1 MTIYSDDHIALAA
14 EYALGTLDADE
25 RALVETMMIVDHGFK
40 DVVEAWDRKLSPLQ
54 QMVGAVDAPPHLW
67 AKIKTAIE
75 AHGQQAPVVLPHI
88 APVLSREEP
97 VKASEPAAIAEPP
110 IVAPASVAPV
120 APHVHVDEPAGHAES
135 AVPVEPTLKVESRHD
150 SDFVIPRPEVVP
162 LREGKRRGG
171 YAFGLVASA
180 LAAGFAAVA
189 ALQLYRPDL
198 LPVQLRVKPKI
209 QTVEVRAPAPPVA
222 AQLVAVLQQNAAEP
236 AFILTVDQAT
246 KTFTVRRVGS
256 APPPDKSF
264 ELWLVSD
271 KLPRPRS
278 LGVIGANEF
287 TSRTAL
293 SAFDADTINQAI
305 YAVTVEPA
313 GGSPTGNPTSNPIYA
328 GKLIESVPA
337 GGQNGH

>member
-1 MTIYSDDHIALAA
+1 MTTYGDDHIALAA

-54 QMVGAVDAPPHLW
+54 QMVGSVDAPSHLW

-75 AHGQQAPVVLPHI
+75 LHGDQVPVAFP
-88 APVLSREEP
+88 PVPSVVFKEE
-97 VKASEPAAIAEPP
+97 VVETSNLAATAEPAAEVEPAVSGGP
-110 IVAPASVAPV
+110 TEQPAPAIKI
-120 APHVHVDEPAGHAES
+120 EPRDD
-135 AVPVEPTLKVESRHD
+135 P
-150 SDFVIPRPEVVP
+150 DFVIPRPEIVP
-162 LREGKRRGG
+162 LRESKRSGG
-171 YAFGLVASA
+171 YVFGMLASA

-209 QTVEVRAPAPPVA
+209 QTVEIRAPAPPPP
-222 AQLVAVLQQNAAEP
+222 AQFVAVLQQNAAEP

-256 APPPDKSF
+256 APPPEKSF

-278 LGVIGANEF
+278 LGVIGEKEF
-287 TSRTAL
+287 TSRAAL
-293 SAFDADTINQAI
+293 AAFDTDTINQAI
-305 YAVTVEPA
+305 YAVTVEPP

-328 GKLIESVPA
+328 GKLFESVPA
-337 GGQNGH
+337 DGSSGR

>member
-1 MTIYSDDHIALAA
+1 MTTYSDDHIALAA

-25 RALVETMMIVDHGFK
+25 RALVETMMIVDHGFMEI
-40 DVVEAWDRKLSPLQ
+40 VEAWDRKLSPLH
-54 QMVGAVDAPPHLW
+54 QMVASVDAPPHLW

-75 AHGQQAPVVLPHI
+75 THGEQAPVVLPAVSAVSH
-88 APVLSREEP
+88 V
-97 VKASEPAAIAEPP
+97 ASDNEIAERSDPVAGP
-110 IVAPASVAPV
+110 ELDVAAEPVAPAEPV
-120 APHVHVDEPAGHAES
+120 IKIEARD
-135 AVPVEPTLKVESRHD
+135 D
-150 SDFVIPRPEVVP
+150 SDFIVPRSEVVP
-162 LREGKRRGG
+162 LPKRKRSGS
-171 YAFGLVASA
+171 YAFGMVASA
-180 LAAGFAAVA
+180 LAASFAAVA

-198 LPVQLRVKPKI
+198 LPVQLRVKPKV
-209 QTVEVRAPAPPVA
+209 QTVEIRAPAPPPP

-246 KTFTVRRVGS
+246 KSFTVRRVGA

-278 LGVIGANEF
+278 LGVIGESDF
-287 TSRTAL
+287 TSRAAL
-293 SAFDADTINQAI
+293 AAFDADTINQAI

-313 GGSPTGNPTSNPIYA
+313 GGSPTGNPTTNPIYA

-337 GGQNGH
+337 GGQSGR

>member
-40 DVVEAWDRKLSPLQ
+40 DVVDAWDRKLSPLQ

-75 AHGQQAPVVLPHI
+75 THGNQAPVVLPYTSQ
-88 APVLSREEP
+88 AVPKEEP
-97 VKASEPAAIAEPP
+97 VKTSEPVTIAEPP
-110 IVAPASVAPV
+110 IVTAAPV
-120 APHVHVDEPAGHAES
+120 APVESPAQAEPAVHTES
-135 AVPVEPTLKVESRHD
+135 TVNVEPTLQVEPRHD

-162 LREGKRRGG
+162 LRESKRRGG
-171 YAFGLVASA
+171 YAFGMVASA

-209 QTVEVRAPAPPVA
+209 QTVEVRTPAPPVA

-293 SAFDADTINQAI
+293 AAFDADTINQAI

-337 GGQNGH
+337 GGQSGH